1 MSKEAAEHHQKA
13 AEHHEQAAQHHRAA
27 AKRHEEGR
35 DEEALDDKRSANGH
49 LTAALFHAAIAE
61 AIEHHSKTKPN
72 PRLVGAEVKLLGHTA
87 EG

>member
-27 AKRHEEGR
+27 AKRHEQGR
-35 DEEALDDKRSANGH
+35 DEEALNKRSANMH

-61 AIEHHSKTKPN
+61 AIEHHNKTSPTH
-72 PRLVGAEVKLLGHTA
+72 A
-87 EG
+87 